1 MSDDLLVQAF
11 CEEAGELLGDFE
23 AGLLLLEKTPKDAE
37 LLNRIFRD
45 AHTLKGNSAML
56 GFEDVTRFTH
66 ALEDLLDQLRKGQ
79 RAVTPRVV
87 DMLLASGDVLRSLL
101 SAVRGDPGAERGTG
115 TDEVLEDL
123 RALQREDEP
132 DPQRGRR
139 PVSAIE
145 GREPVLYEIELR
157 PTADVIRRGFD
168 PLLTVREVAALGDIL
183 QVATLT
189 DALPPLAEMDP
200 ERCYLGWR
208 IWLLVTLP
216 RADLDA
222 CLEYVADEGSL
233 TVNAAPMGIV
243 RGAGEAAV
251 PATHPP
257 AREGID
263 SPVPSDIVEEGRRA
277 VTAVVAAEAASI
289 RVPVE
294 RVDRLIDLVGELVT
308 AQSTVARAV
317 STFTPDKLAMLE
329 EAVAQ
334 MDRHANEL
342 HERIMAVRLLPI
354 KTLFGRFPRVVRDL
368 AEASGKQ
375 AALEV
380 AGEDV
385 ELEKHVI
392 ERLGDAL
399 IQLVRN
405 AVDHGIEAPAE
416 RQRRGKPARGVI
428 RLEAYQRDGSIY
440 IEVADDGR
448 GLDRNRIVTKA
459 AQNGLVVPG
468 QALADEEA
476 FALIFRPGLST
487 ADTITAVSGR
497 GVGMDIVKH
506 NIEALGGTITI
517 ESTRGCGTTF
527 RITLPST
534 LAITWASSNP
544 TSSGESP
551 SASTFSRRAP
561 MTVSK
566 ADPEDF
572 AVTGRNP

>member
-11 CEEAGELLGDFE
+11 CEEAGDLLGDFE

-56 GFEDVTRFTH
+56 GFEDVARFTH

-101 SAVRGDPGAERGTG
+101 SAVRGDPGAESEAG
-115 TDEVLEDL
+115 TDEVLEAL

-132 DPQRGRR
+132 GSRR
-139 PVSAIE
+139 ERSPVSAAAQ
-145 GREPVLYEIELR
+145 REPVLYEIELR
-157 PTADVIRRGFD
+157 PAADVIRRGVD
-168 PLLTVREVAALGDIL
+168 PLRAVREVAALGEVL
-183 QVATLT
+183 QVAALT

-222 CLEYVADEGSL
+222 CLEYVADEGWL
-233 TVNAAPMGIV
+233 TVNAVPMGIV
-243 RGAGEAAV
+243 RGAGETAMAATR
-251 PATHPP
+251 PFAH
-257 AREGID
+257 EGID
-263 SPVPSDIVEEGRRA
+263 SRVPSDIVEEGRRA
-277 VTAVVAAEAASI
+277 VTAAVTAEAASI

-294 RVDRLIDLVGELVT
+294 RVDRLIDLADELVM
-308 AQSTVARAV
+308 AQSMVAGAV

-334 MDRHANEL
+334 MDRRANEL

-354 KTLFGRFPRVVRDL
+354 KTLFGRFPRLVRDL
-368 AEASGKQ
+368 TEASGKQ
-375 AALEV
+375 AVLEV
-380 AGEDV
+380 AGEDI
-385 ELEKHVI
+385 ELEKSVI
-392 ERLGDAL
+392 ERIGDAL
-399 IQLVRN
+399 TQLVRN
-405 AVDHGIEAPAE
+405 AVDHGLEAPAE

-428 RLEAYQRDGSIY
+428 RLEAYQRDGSVH

-448 GLDRNRIVTKA
+448 GLDRHRIVTKA
-459 AQNGLVVPG
+459 AQNGLVAPG
-468 QALADEEA
+468 RALADEEA

-487 ADTITAVSGR
+487 AEQITAVSGR

-506 NIEALGGTITI
+506 NIEAVGGIITI
-517 ESTRGCGTTF
+517 ESTRGCGATF
-527 RITLPST
+527 RIKLPPT
-534 LAITWASSNP
+534 PAVIWASSKPRSN
-544 TSSGESP
+544 GSP
-551 SASTFSRRAP
+551 LPSQLSRGSRR
-561 MTVSK
+561 
-566 ADPEDF
+566 
-572 AVTGRNP
+572 